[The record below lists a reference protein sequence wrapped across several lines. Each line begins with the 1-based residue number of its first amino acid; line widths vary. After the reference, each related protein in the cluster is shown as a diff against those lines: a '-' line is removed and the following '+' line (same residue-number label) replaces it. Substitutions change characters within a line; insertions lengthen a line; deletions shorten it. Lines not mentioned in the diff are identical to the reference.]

1 MKRLIVWGYLILF
14 CGLSTVVFAHEDHA
28 IAPPLDPANIY
39 GEQLGSVTVPFA
51 CNKAA
56 VGVAQRGL
64 ALLHHMT
71 YVGARAAFAE
81 TIQADP
87 DCAMGYWGQAMSYIH
102 PLWSDPPG
110 PGDFAKGKAL
120 SSEAMKRTQNE
131 QERAYVAAVKAYYEQ
146 GRNPTEKVNLNS
158 FAEGW
163 RKVYERFPDDLEAA
177 SFYALAYLSTVNPAD
192 KSYAKQKLSAA
203 IAKQVLER
211 NPGHPGAHHYTIH
224 ALDYPPLAEQA
235 LEVARSYGSIAPA
248 VPHALHMPAHIFT
261 RLGLWPE
268 SIDMNR
274 RSADAALKH
283 QANGKVSLH
292 YLHALD
298 YLAYAYLQRGE
309 DSKAKAVLEELLA
322 LKGPYQ
328 THVASAYTF
337 AAVPARLAL
346 ERQQWAVATALKP
359 QTPSNYPWQINPAME
374 AITYFANGLGAART
388 GDKMMAVLAIDKLRT
403 LEQKAAKTS
412 DYWAKQIEIQRLA
425 VEAWLA
431 YYGEGK
437 KHEGLTTMRRAA
449 AMEAATEKHPVTPGE
464 VLPAQEL
471 LADMLFDMRLYG
483 EALVNYQAVLKRS
496 PNRFNSLYGAGRA
509 AELADNKEMAAFHYE
524 KLVEMAAARSKLKRL
539 HEARSFLGGK

>member
-1 MKRLIVWGYLILF
+1 MKRYFAWGLLILCSAF
-14 CGLSTVVFAHEDHA
+14 STAVFAHEDRA
-28 IAPPLDPANIY
+28 NMPPPDPAYVY

-51 CNKAA
+51 CSDAA
-56 VGVAQRGL
+56 AGSARRGL

-71 YVGARAAFAE
+71 YVGARAAFVDTASS
-81 TIQADP
+81 DP
-87 DCAMGYWGQAMSYIH
+87 ECAMGFWGQAMSYIH

-110 PGDFAKGKAL
+110 QGDFEKGQALVAEAAK
-120 SSEAMKRTQNE
+120 
-131 QERAYVAAVKAYYEQ
+131 RAKTDREMAYIDAVKFYYDQ
-146 GRNPTEKVNLNS
+146 GRHPTEKANLS
-158 FAEGW
+158 AFAEGW
-163 RKVYERFPDDLEAA
+163 RKVYERFPEDLEGVA
-177 SFYALAYLSTVNPAD
+177 FYALAHLATANPAD
-192 KSYAKQKLSAA
+192 KSYAVQKRSAA
-203 IAKQVLER
+203 IAKQVLQR

-235 LEVARSYGSIAPA
+235 LEVARSYGRIAPE

-283 QANGKVSLH
+283 PANGKISLH

-309 DSKAKAVLEELLA
+309 DGKAQTVLDELMA

-346 ERQQWAVATALKP
+346 ERQQWAVAVTLKP

-374 AITYFANGLGAART
+374 AITFFANGLGAAHT
-388 GDKMMAVLAIDKLRT
+388 GDTVGASRAIDRLAVLK
-403 LEQKAAKTS
+403 EKAAKSS
-412 DYWAKQIEIQRLA
+412 DYWAKQIEVQRLTVA
-425 VEAWLA
+425 AWSV
-431 YYGEGK
+431 YGQGK
-437 KHEGLTTMRRAA
+437 KQAGLTIMRRAA
-449 AMEAATEKHPVTPGE
+449 AMEATTEKHPVTPGE

-471 LADMLFDMRLYG
+471 LADMLFDLGRY
-483 EALVNYQAVLKRS
+483 EDALVNYQAALKRS
-496 PNRFNSLYGAGRA
+496 PNRLNSLYGAGRS
-509 AELADNKEMAAFHYE
+509 AELAGHKDAAVSYFQ
-524 KLVEMAAARSKLKRL
+524 KLLKISAADSGVKRL
-539 HEARSFLGGK
+539 QEARSFLETGR